1 MQLGE
6 AGPGIAFD
14 HCFGPLHSLICGQ
27 MLPWIGTKMI
37 TSKDHSGGVKTDA
50 RGDAVDEAAKIGGRH
65 AGVAALLVDLVT
77 GRLDEDALARAKRKR
92 QSGLYDDGMG
102 GANRCDTGS
111 AVSQPF
117 AHERR
122 EEPSHG
128 KGFPE

>member
-1 MQLGE
+1 
-6 AGPGIAFD
+6 
-14 HCFGPLHSLICGQ
+14 

-37 TSKDHSGGVKTDA
+37 TSKDHSRGVKTDA
-50 RGDAVDEAAKIGGRH
+50 RRDTLHKSAEISGRH
-65 AGVAALLVDLVT
+65 AGIATLLVDLVAR
-77 GRLDEDALARAKRKR
+77 RLDQDSPVGATRE
-92 QSGLYDDGMG
+92 QQGGLNDDRMS

>member
-1 MQLGE
+1 M
-6 AGPGIAFD
+6 IA
-14 HCFGPLHSLICGQ
+14 
-27 MLPWIGTKMI
+27 
-37 TSKDHSGGVKTDA
+37 SKDHSGGVKTDA
-50 RGDAVDEAAKIGGRH
+50 RGDAIDEAAEISGRH
-65 AGVAALLVDLVT
+65 AGVAALLVDLVA
-77 GRLDEDALARAKRKR
+77 GRLDEDAPISAQRER

-111 AVSQPF
+111 AVGQPF